1 MTTADWALLV
11 SCGSLLVAIYSV
23 CVAWGA
29 KDQARKA
36 ATLALRTEAILR
48 LRRALNDV
56 TGNHIDH
63 TTLDNILSAKHVAQ
77 LVFKQDIIDRI
88 DRVHGAA
95 SSLRSQLNDAG
106 MTGLRE
112 LIERLIGDMNNEA
125 ALA

>member
-23 CVAWGA
+23 GVARGA

-36 ATLALRTEAILR
+36 ATLAPRTEAILR

-88 DRVHGAA
+88 DVSTARRLLCAR
-95 SSLRSQLNDAG
+95 SLTTQG
-106 MTGLRE
+106 
-112 LIERLIGDMNNEA
+112 
-125 ALA
+125 